1 MSKSRFIWIAL
12 IFITMTLGLLS
23 RHYAAIP
30 LFIGDIL
37 WATNVYFIVRF
48 LFVNKNSRWVVM
60 ASLAFCYLIEF
71 SQLYKAAWINQL
83 RHTLFGRLVLG
94 EVFMWGDLLSYTI
107 GIGIAIL
114 VELLIIH
121 RKARSAS

>member
-1 MSKSRFIWIAL
+1 
-12 IFITMTLGLLS
+12 MTLGLLS